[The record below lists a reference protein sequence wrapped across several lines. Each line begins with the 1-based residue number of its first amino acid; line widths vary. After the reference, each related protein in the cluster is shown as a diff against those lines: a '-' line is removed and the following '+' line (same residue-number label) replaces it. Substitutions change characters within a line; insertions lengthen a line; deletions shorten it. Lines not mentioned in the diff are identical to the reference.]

1 MTNDGRQLRRNP
13 DFGVAPGSRSKGL
26 KPSPWKAGI
35 FPCGGRAGPSCAKW
49 ISALTL
55 TNCVDSSKILEP
67 VLDGRDWHEKEK
79 VMHFLSGRRYI
90 AVGADG
96 KVQFWGKRGWMNW
109 NARCRGAH

>member
-1 MTNDGRQLRRNP
+1 MAASLEETLISVWRE
-13 DFGVAPGSRSKGL
+13 VMVEGL
-26 KPSPWKAGI
+26 KPSRWKAGI

-67 VLDGRDWHEKEK
+67 VLDGRDWHGKEK
-79 VMHFLSGRRYI
+79 RSCSFSADDATSPLWRMERCSSGES
-90 AVGADG
+90 G
-96 KVQFWGKRGWMNW
+96 GWMNW